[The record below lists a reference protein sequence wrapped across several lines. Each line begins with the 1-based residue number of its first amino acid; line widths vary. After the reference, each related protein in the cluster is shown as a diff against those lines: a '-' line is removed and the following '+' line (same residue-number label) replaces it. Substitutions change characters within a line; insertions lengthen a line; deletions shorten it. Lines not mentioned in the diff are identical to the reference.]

1 MEKSIEVLETPWDEG
16 AVALTYG
23 FMESFAARWI
33 SRFRDGALAGLLLIS
48 GAPALADFDDAVRA
62 ATRGEY
68 SRAEVEFRRLADAG
82 DARGQNGLGVLYLR
96 GTGVEQDIARAVR
109 WFRLA
114 ARHGYP
120 AAQTNLGLLYE
131 NGWGVPQD
139 DAQAYRWYL
148 RAAHQGDV
156 EARTSVALLLA
167 KGRGT
172 AQDLRAAFK
181 WFERA
186 AHQGH
191 VEAWAHIGHM
201 YRAGEGV
208 TRDYVSSYA
217 WYGIAA
223 AGGYQG
229 AVELRDS
236 VGGFLTQTELER
248 ARAMARSLYALH
260 GSAVTTA
267 RSPVPGPR
275 IP

>member
-1 MEKSIEVLETPWDEG
+1 
-16 AVALTYG
+16 
-23 FMESFAARWI
+23 MESFIAPWF
-33 SRFRDGALAGLLLIS
+33 SRFRDLALAGLLLLC

-68 SRAEVEFRRLADAG
+68 SRAEAEFRRLADAG

-167 KGRGT
+167 KGHGT

-181 WFERA
+181 WLERA
-186 AHQGH
+186 ASQGH

-236 VGGFLTQTELER
+236 VGSFLTQEELDR
-248 ARAMARSLYALH
+248 ARGMARSLYALH

-267 RSPVPGPR
+267 RSPVSGPR
-275 IP
+275 IH